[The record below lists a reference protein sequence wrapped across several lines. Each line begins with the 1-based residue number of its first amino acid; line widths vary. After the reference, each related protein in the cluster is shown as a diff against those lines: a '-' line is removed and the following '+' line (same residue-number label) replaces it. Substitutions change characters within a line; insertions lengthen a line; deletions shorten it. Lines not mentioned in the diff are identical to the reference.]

1 MLIKISSKLNSGSN
15 TIAPESIYLNRR
27 AILRNLGFLGIAS
40 NFINSSLL
48 AKENPTLVYKG
59 NNSYFIDPERL
70 PTEEDK
76 VTSHNNF
83 YEFGTTKN
91 IKRKAEKLSTSP
103 WRITINGL
111 VSNSLELDY
120 DDLLL
125 KVKLEE
131 RIYRLRCVEAWS
143 MLVPWIGFPLK
154 ALLKLAEPK
163 SSAKYLVMKTF
174 FDPEIAPIQR
184 QSWYPWPYTEVL
196 TLEEAYNDLSL
207 IAVGIYGK
215 ELPNQNGAPL
225 RLVVPWKYGFKS
237 IKSIV
242 AFSFESDRPKTFWEE
257 IQPKEYG
264 FWANVNPSV
273 EHPRWK
279 QSREKDIGTGRYRDT
294 EIFNGYSEWVSHLYK
309 DQKDNISLYR

>member
-40 NFINSSLL
+40 NFLNSSLL
-48 AKENPTLVYKG
+48 ARENPTLVYKG

-76 VTSHNNF
+76 VTSYNNF

-103 WRITINGL
+103 WRITIDGL
-111 VSNSLELDY
+111 VTNSLELDY

-143 MLVPWIGFPLK
+143 ILVPWIGFPLK

-196 TLEEAYNDLSL
+196 PLEEAYNDLSL

-242 AFSFESDRPKTFWEE
+242 SFSFESDRPKTFWEE

-294 EIFNGYSEWVSHLYK
+294 EIFNGYSEWVSHMYK

>member
-1 MLIKISSKLNSGSN
+1 MLIKISSKLNSGNN
-15 TIAPESIYLNRR
+15 TIASESIYLNRR

-143 MLVPWIGFPLK
+143 ILVPWIGFPLK

>member
-76 VTSHNNF
+76 VTSYNNF

-103 WRITINGL
+103 WRITIDGL
-111 VSNSLELDY
+111 VTNSLELDY

>member
-1 MLIKISSKLNSGSN
+1 MLIKISSKLNSGNN
-15 TIAPESIYLNRR
+15 TIASESIYLNRR

-40 NFINSSLL
+40 NFLNSSLL

-76 VTSHNNF
+76 VTSYNNF

-103 WRITINGL
+103 WRITIDGL
-111 VSNSLELDY
+111 VTNSLELDY

-294 EIFNGYSEWVSHLYK
+294 EIFNGYSEWVSHMYK

>member
-1 MLIKISSKLNSGSN
+1 MLIKISSKLNSGNN
-15 TIAPESIYLNRR
+15 TIASESIYLNRR

-76 VTSHNNF
+76 VTSYNNF

-111 VSNSLELDY
+111 VTNSLELDY

-125 KVKLEE
+125 KVNLEE

>member
-1 MLIKISSKLNSGSN
+1 MLIKISSKLNSGNN
-15 TIAPESIYLNRR
+15 TIASESIYLNRR

-48 AKENPTLVYKG
+48 AKENPNLVYKG

-143 MLVPWIGFPLK
+143 ILVPWIGFPLK
-154 ALLKLAEPK
+154 ALLKLET
-163 SSAKYLVMKTF
+163 TF
-174 FDPEIAPIQR
+174 A
-184 QSWYPWPYTEVL
+184 T
-196 TLEEAYNDLSL
+196 
-207 IAVGIYGK
+207 
-215 ELPNQNGAPL
+215 
-225 RLVVPWKYGFKS
+225 
-237 IKSIV
+237 
-242 AFSFESDRPKTFWEE
+242 
-257 IQPKEYG
+257 
-264 FWANVNPSV
+264 
-273 EHPRWK
+273 
-279 QSREKDIGTGRYRDT
+279 
-294 EIFNGYSEWVSHLYK
+294 
-309 DQKDNISLYR
+309 

>member
-1 MLIKISSKLNSGSN
+1 
-15 TIAPESIYLNRR
+15 
-27 AILRNLGFLGIAS
+27 
-40 NFINSSLL
+40 
-48 AKENPTLVYKG
+48 
-59 NNSYFIDPERL
+59 
-70 PTEEDK
+70 
-76 VTSHNNF
+76 
-83 YEFGTTKN
+83 
-91 IKRKAEKLSTSP
+91 
-103 WRITINGL
+103 
-111 VSNSLELDY
+111 
-120 DDLLL
+120 
-125 KVKLEE
+125 
-131 RIYRLRCVEAWS
+131 
-143 MLVPWIGFPLK
+143 
-154 ALLKLAEPK
+154 
-163 SSAKYLVMKTF
+163 MKTF

-264 FWANVNPSV
+264 VWANVNPSV

-294 EIFNGYSEWVSHLYK
+294 EIFNGYSEWVSHMYK

>member
-1 MLIKISSKLNSGSN
+1 MLIKISSKLNSGNN
-15 TIAPESIYLNRR
+15 TIASESIYLNRR

-48 AKENPTLVYKG
+48 AKENPNLVYKG

-143 MLVPWIGFPLK
+143 ILVPWIGFPLK

>member
-1 MLIKISSKLNSGSN
+1 MLIKISSKLNSGNN
-15 TIAPESIYLNRR
+15 TIASESIYINRR

-40 NFINSSLL
+40 NFLNSSLL
-48 AKENPTLVYKG
+48 AKEKPTLVYKG

-76 VTSHNNF
+76 VTSYNNF

-103 WRITINGL
+103 WRITIDGL
-111 VSNSLELDY
+111 VTNSLELDY
-120 DDLLL
+120 DDSLL

-215 ELPNQNGAPL
+215 ELPNQNGAHL

-242 AFSFESDRPKTFWEE
+242 SFSFESDRPKTFWEE